1 MRSGGAHGQAD
12 HVCRGNC
19 PCWHA
24 VESGSRRLTFGHGSC
39 RFHISE
45 GSSPAKRLFIDF
57 GKGTF
62 SRKHRLDTA
71 RHLESTHQTL
81 QSSRRCGIQTSSSDR
96 ERATFAST
104 VAAKSPYFN
113 LFLFSSDFIATRT
126 RPDPAHATPETVYNL
141 SRGSG
146 QTAGQ
151 VALLPVAAILSG
163 LPLCGYLIPVASK
176 GI

>member
-24 VESGSRRLTFGHGSC
+24 VQSGSRRLTFGHGSC

-45 GSSPAKRLFIDF
+45 GSSPAKRPFIGF

-62 SRKHRLDTA
+62 SRKHRLDTV
-71 RHLESTHQTL
+71 RHLESTHQIL
-81 QSSRRCGIQTSSSDR
+81 QSSRRRDIQTSSGR

-104 VAAKSPYFN
+104 LALFRKHRLCLLICFYSPPT
-113 LFLFSSDFIATRT
+113 LSQHALVQIQRT
-126 RPDPAHATPETVYNL
+126 EHQKPC
-141 SRGSG
+141 
-146 QTAGQ
+146 
-151 VALLPVAAILSG
+151 II
-163 LPLCGYLIPVASK
+163 YLADQARRQGK
-176 GI
+176 